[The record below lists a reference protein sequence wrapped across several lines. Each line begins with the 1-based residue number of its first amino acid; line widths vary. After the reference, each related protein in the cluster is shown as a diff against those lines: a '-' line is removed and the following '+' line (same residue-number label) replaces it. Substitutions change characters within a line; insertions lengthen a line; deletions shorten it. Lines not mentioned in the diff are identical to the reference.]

1 MNYQIMTDDELVHY
15 LSLYSDDPI
24 VKRLMVANT
33 ALVRELEDKIE
44 ELESDIEQL
53 KEDKGYWKDQAG
65 RYMDLSESLQSKI
78 DMWDILATKNLE

>member
-44 ELESDIEQL
+44 ELESDIDLL
-53 KEDKGYWKDQAG
+53 KEGKGYWKDQAG
-65 RYMDLSESLQSKI
+65 RYMDLSELLQSKL
-78 DMWDILATKNLE
+78 DMWDILSTKNLE

>member
-1 MNYQIMTDDELVHY
+1 MTDDELVHY

-53 KEDKGYWKDQAG
+53 KEDKGYWRTMANDHRKESV
-65 RYMDLSESLQSKI
+65 DLKSKL
-78 DMWDILATKNLE
+78 DMWNILATKNLE